1 MCLSK
6 PVGYMYF
13 QRGTEKY
20 KDGKEDKK
28 YAMAWKKEYAPV
40 EDEVTT
46 TRGVGGP
53 TSGPLPTNASTSYY
67 KTNWRYFKGHE

>member
-1 MCLSK
+1 
-6 PVGYMYF
+6 MYF

-46 TRGVGGP
+46 TLGPP
-53 TSGPLPTNASTSYY
+53 TSGPHLPIHILHSIKLTRATLRAMSSEI
-67 KTNWRYFKGHE
+67 FLLI

>member
-1 MCLSK
+1 
-6 PVGYMYF
+6 MYF

-28 YAMAWKKEYAPV
+28 YAMAWKKEYASV

-46 TRGVGGP
+46 TRGVGGGGGHQHLDP
-53 TSGPLPTNASTSYY
+53 TYQSI
-67 KTNWRYFKGHE
+67 YFIV

>member
-1 MCLSK
+1 
-6 PVGYMYF
+6 MYF

-28 YAMAWKKEYAPV
+28 YAMAWKKEYASV

-46 TRGVGGP
+46 TRGVGGGGGAP
-53 TSGPLPTNASTSYY
+53 ASGPYLPIHLLHSIKLTRSTLRAIPDR
-67 KTNWRYFKGHE
+67 K